1 MFIQVITG
9 TTTDPD
15 GLRRQADRWE
25 QEVRPGAIGFL
36 GSTGGVTDDGRVIVV
51 ARFESEEAA
60 RRNSARD
67 EQGTWWAETEKYLDG
82 ATFQESVEI
91 TTMLGGGSDDAGFIQ
106 IMRGRG
112 TDPAR
117 ARELMAQNAPE
128 WAEFRPDV
136 IGSVSVGHEGGG
148 YTMAMY
154 FASEEAAR
162 EGERKEPPPQLK
174 AQMDELNALSAG
186 VPEFFDL
193 KEPWLYS
200 RR

>member
-91 TTMLGGGSDDAGFIQ
+91 TTMLGGGSDDAGCIQ
-106 IMRGRG
+106 IMRGRV
-112 TDPAR
+112 TNAEQLAEINAR
-117 ARELMAQNAPE
+117 T
-128 WAEFRPDV
+128 AEFEAVMRRYRPDV
-136 IGSVSVGHEGGG
+136 IGDVIALHPDGTYTDVVYFTSEAQARQGEGLELPAEVQAMFGEL
-148 YTMAMY
+148 MA
-154 FASEEAAR
+154 AIAI
-162 EGERKEPPPQLK
+162 
-174 AQMDELNALSAG
+174 DEYL
-186 VPEFFDL
+186 DL
-193 KEPWLYS
+193 KEPWL
-200 RR
+200 R